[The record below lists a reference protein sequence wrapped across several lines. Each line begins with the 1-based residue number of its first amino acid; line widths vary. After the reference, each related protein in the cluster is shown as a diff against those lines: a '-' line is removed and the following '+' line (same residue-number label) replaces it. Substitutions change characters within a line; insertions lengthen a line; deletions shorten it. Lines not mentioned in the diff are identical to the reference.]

1 LGLPELLI
9 LVVGLGVAGLA
20 KGVSG
25 MGLPLIATPIL
36 AGVFGPRAAVTIVT
50 IPIFASNSLLLIQG
64 IRRRGLLRGILPLF
78 IASAVGTAIGTLLL
92 ANLDQRTFAILIT
105 LMVITFLAGGDRF
118 GGRGPRS
125 ASGASVGD
133 DPAALRARVLGPV
146 VCFVGGVLQGTTS
159 IASPLVG
166 SYFHA
171 QRLAAADFVF
181 VLAAIFEL
189 NAVVQL
195 IGYGLQGLYTPD
207 VLAIGLLGL
216 VPTLLALA
224 GGIALR
230 GRLDPGRFRQLI
242 VALLVLSVANL
253 LWRTFLA

>member
-1 LGLPELLI
+1 LGIELRDLLI
-9 LVVGLGVAGLA
+9 LVAGLGVAGLA

-50 IPIFASNSLLLIQG
+50 IPIFASNSLLLLQG
-64 IRRRGLLRGILPLF
+64 LRRRELLPGIVPLF

-105 LMVITFLAGGDRF
+105 LMVVTFLARGDRLL
-118 GGRGPRS
+118 
-125 ASGASVGD
+125 GD
-133 DPAALRARVLGPV
+133 DPAALRARILGPV

-189 NAVVQL
+189 NAIVQL
-195 IGYGLQGLYTPD
+195 VGYGLQGLYSPE

-230 GRLDPGRFRQLI
+230 GRLDPVRFRQLI

-253 LWRTFLA
+253 LWRTFIA

>member
-9 LVVGLGVAGLA
+9 LFVGLAVAGLA
-20 KGVSG
+20 KGLAG

-36 AGVFGPRAAVTIVT
+36 AGVFGPRMAVAIVT

-64 IRRRGLLRGILPLF
+64 FRKRELLRGIAPLF
-78 IASAVGTAIGTLLL
+78 VASVIGTAIGTLLL
-92 ANLDQRTFAILIT
+92 ASLDQRTFAILIT
-105 LMVITFLAGGDRF
+105 IMVVIFLARGDRLL
-118 GGRGPRS
+118 GE
-125 ASGASVGD
+125 
-133 DPAALRARVLGPV
+133 DPAALRARILGPV

-195 IGYGLQGLYTPD
+195 VGYGLQGLYTPE

-224 GGIALR
+224 CGIALR
-230 GRLDPGRFRQLI
+230 GRLDPVRFRQLI
-242 VALLVLSVANL
+242 VVLLVLSVTNL
-253 LWRTFLA
+253 LWRTFA